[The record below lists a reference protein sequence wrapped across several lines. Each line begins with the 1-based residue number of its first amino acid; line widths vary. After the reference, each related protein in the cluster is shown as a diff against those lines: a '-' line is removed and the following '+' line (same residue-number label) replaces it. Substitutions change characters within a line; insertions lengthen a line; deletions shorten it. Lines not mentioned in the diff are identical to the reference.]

1 MTNAP
6 PPQRA
11 HPHAFILAGGEAKRM
26 GGADKARLLL
36 RGEPLLLHVARALG
50 PSVSSITVIG
60 RAPGAYADLGF
71 DTLADSAPGAGP
83 LSGLHRALTS
93 LSPSDG
99 LALLTPC
106 DLDGLQPSWIDR
118 LISAATPD
126 ALAVAFCAPPTADDE
141 TTADETT
148 ADETTAAPRW
158 RNPRGWEPL
167 PALYS
172 PRLLPEVCA
181 RLARGDAA
189 LWRLLDACGATPA
202 PRPPDWARLRVI
214 NTPQDLA
221 RARAPLPSDD
231 P

>member
-36 RGEPLLLHVARALG
+36 RGEPLLLHVARALR

-71 DTLADSAPGAGP
+71 DTLADSSPGAGP

-93 LSPSDG
+93 LSLSDG

-106 DLDGLQPSWIDR
+106 DLDGLQPAWIDR
-118 LISAATPD
+118 LIAAATPD
-126 ALAVAFCAPPTADDE
+126 ALAVAFCSPPTAG
-141 TTADETT
+141 DETT
-148 ADETTAAPRW
+148 ADETTAAPRS

-202 PRPPDWARLRVI
+202 PRPPPGGRGGGG
-214 NTPQDLA
+214 NPPQDLA
-221 RARAPLPSDD
+221 RAHAPLPSDD